1 MIREGERLVERL
13 FCSTNEVNSMNDD
26 RTATVVIGLGEVGR
40 PLYDLLSEAHK
51 PTIGVDRAEVTVEE
65 EVSIMHLC
73 YPFHDTANF
82 VQIALDYTAKYNP
95 AIIVINSTVAPGT
108 TTKLEKRAGVN
119 CVYSPVRGKHA
130 RMHDELRRYQKFVA
144 GSNEESVETVVNHFN
159 SAGIPTAKMSKPE
172 TLELAKLFETTYFGL
187 LIAWAQD
194 MDRFSKSCG
203 SDYLEAAKFFGEI
216 DYLPSQVFL
225 PGFIGG
231 HCVMPNIK
239 ILSTLAKSL
248 LLSAIQDSNTLKAEE
263 LEGSMSIRPVRL
275 EPIEVQCKKI
285 GSSLK

>member
-1 MIREGERLVERL
+1 M
-13 FCSTNEVNSMNDD
+13 NSD

-40 PLYDLLSEAHK
+40 PLLDLLSESHN
-51 PTIGVDRAEVTVEE
+51 PTIGVDQADVMIEE
-65 EVSIMHLC
+65 KVSIMHLC
-73 YPFHDTANF
+73 YPFQNIESF
-82 VQIALDYTAKYNP
+82 LQIAMDYTSKYDP

-108 TTKLEKRAGVN
+108 TTKLQKRSGVH

-144 GSNEESVETVVNHFN
+144 GSSEESVETVINHF
-159 SAGIPTAKMSKPE
+159 SEAGIPTAKMSKPE

-194 MDRFSKSCG
+194 MDRFAKACG

-216 DYLPSQVFL
+216 DYLPRQIFL

-231 HCVMPNIK
+231 HCVMPNIG
-239 ILSTLAKSL
+239 ILATLAKSP
-248 LLSAIQDSNTLKAEE
+248 LLSAIEEMNTRKAQESSE
-263 LEGSMSIRPVRL
+263 ANGKQPERL
-275 EPIEVQCKKI
+275 EP
-285 GSSLK
+285 LKLPIKAKNNQPLKHTESDHT